1 MDKNRVHLL
10 TALVLLFG
18 SSVVGAA
25 DTDPYQQAAEAASK
39 SFLQQLGKTMK
50 SEMQSNG
57 PVAAVKVCS
66 ETAPNMTGEISRNNG
81 WKVTRVGTR
90 VRNPMLGMPD
100 VWEQT
105 VLAQFQQRADKGE
118 SFQSMSFS
126 EIVDE
131 PDGQYFR
138 YMKAIGVKPLCL
150 TCHGGENDIPEAV
163 RTVLQQRYPY
173 DEATGY
179 AAGDLR
185 GAVSI
190 KHPVG
195 KM

>member
-1 MDKNRVHLL
+1 MDKNRVYLL

-25 DTDPYQQAAEAASK
+25 DTDQYQQAAEAASK
-39 SFLQQLGKTMK
+39 GFLQQLGKTMK
-50 SEMQSNG
+50 TEMQSNG

-66 ETAPNMTGEISRNNG
+66 EIAPSMTGEISRNKG

-90 VRNPMLGMPD
+90 VRNPMLGMSD
-100 VWEQT
+100 AWEQT

-118 SFQSMSFS
+118 SFQGMSFS

-131 PDGQYFR
+131 PNGQYFR

-150 TCHGGENDIPEAV
+150 ACHGGEKDIPEAV